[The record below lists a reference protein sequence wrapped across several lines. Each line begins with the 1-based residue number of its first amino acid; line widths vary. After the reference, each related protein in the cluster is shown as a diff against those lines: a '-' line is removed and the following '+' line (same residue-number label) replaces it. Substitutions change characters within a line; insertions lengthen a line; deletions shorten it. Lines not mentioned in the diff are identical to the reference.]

1 MYNDIKIS
9 DWLNDLALETKTE
22 PKKFRFFGLNGTIE
36 VRRKGGTWREQNSKS
51 HLSVHMLGESVWD
64 NLMNRRNR
72 PTKIWKM
79 VGETALIS
87 LGMEEE
93 LFAKMYWNQK
103 AGCSCPC
110 SPAFVMPNL
119 FGFYFYIEVEAD
131 PMLEKENKNLADPV
145 PLLISDEEKAMMER
159 TPLNV

>member
-9 DWLNDLALETKTE
+9 DWLNEVALETKTN
-22 PKKFRFFGLNGTIE
+22 PKKFRFFGLNATIQ

-51 HLSVHMLGESVWD
+51 HLSVHMLGESIWD

-79 VGETALIS
+79 VGETAMASIQ
-87 LGMEEE
+87 MPEE
-93 LFAKMYWNQK
+93 LFAKMYWNQR
-103 AGCSCPC
+103 AGCSCGC

-131 PMLEKENKNLADPV
+131 PMLEKQDKNVADPV
-145 PLLISDEEKAMMER
+145 PLLIDDEEKAMMER
-159 TPLNV
+159 TYLNV

>member
-1 MYNDIKIS
+1 MYNDIKITE
-9 DWLNDLALETKTE
+9 WLNDLVFETEKK
-22 PKKFRFFGLNGTIE
+22 PKEFRFFGLDATIQ
-36 VRRKGGTWREQNSKS
+36 VSRKGGTYREQNSKS
-51 HLSVHMLGESVWD
+51 HLSVYMKGESIWD

-79 VGETALIS
+79 VGETALAS

-119 FGFYFYIEVEAD
+119 FGFYFFIEVEAD
-131 PMLEKENKNLADPV
+131 PMLEKKDKDLADPV
-145 PLLISDEEKAMMER
+145 PLLISDGEKELLER
-159 TPLNV
+159 TVLHV

>member
-1 MYNDIKIS
+1 MRNEQQIES
-9 DWLNDLALETKTE
+9 WLSALMIETKTE
-22 PKKFRFFGLNGTIE
+22 PKKFRFFGLNASIQ
-36 VRRKGGTWREQNSKS
+36 VQRKRGTWREMNSKS

-79 VGETALIS
+79 VGETAMAS
-87 LGMEEE
+87 LGLEEE
-93 LFAKMYWNQK
+93 LFEKMYWNQR
-103 AGCSCPC
+103 AGCGCGC
-110 SPAFVMPNL
+110 SPAFVMPNV
-119 FGFYFYIEVEAD
+119 FGYNFYIEVEAD
-131 PMLEKENKNLADPV
+131 PMLEKEDKNLADPV